1 MNVVFLRDGG
11 GGYDGAAA
19 DVWSCGAVL
28 HLLLTGR
35 HPFGFDDVWASSGAI
50 SSKLRSVWAAA
61 KALPVTSFLPD
72 HAPRLSPGALSTLA
86 AMLHPDETQR
96 PTAAAALEMPWLA
109 APLPPGLSEAQAAH
123 GRAQAAR
130 AACAGAEPLPARLG
144 EHKTRRGEWRDAEVR
159 EFVGRAGE
167 VAPPGSPLV
176 RFDLGGGWCDEGSP
190 PPANGGANGRRAS
203 AAAAGGANAS
213 AAASPARSTCDLLS
227 SEPHPACEAHA
238 AATACGPRLMIVEP
252 VARAGTHAPKCMSPC
267 SGGATTTTGGGGGAA
282 AVPRSGSG
290 RGAGG
295 SWRSNGGGDAPKA
308 AN

>member
-35 HPFGFDDVWASSGAI
+35 HPFGFDDVWESSGAI

-109 APLPPGLSEAQAAH
+109 APLPPGLHEAQAAH

-130 AACAGAEPLPARLG
+130 AACAGAEPLPTRLG

-167 VAPPGSPLV
+167 VAPQGSPLV

-190 PPANGGANGRRAS
+190 PPANGGANGRRAAAAAA
-203 AAAAGGANAS
+203 AAAAGASAS
-213 AAASPARSTCDLLS
+213 AAASPAGSTCDLLS
-227 SEPHPACEAHA
+227 SEPHLACEAHA
-238 AATACGPRLMIVEP
+238 AATAGGPRLMVVAP
-252 VARAGTHAPKCMSPC
+252 VARAAGAHAPKCISPC
-267 SGGATTTTGGGGGAA
+267 AGATTTGGG
-282 AVPRSGSG
+282 
-290 RGAGG
+290 GG
-295 SWRSNGGGDAPKA
+295 SWRSNGGGDALKA
-308 AN
+308 AS